1 MDRKNF
7 LKNGLLA
14 GSLMA
19 TGAGASSMAEAGKR
33 KNKSKSKNSFNLKYA
48 PHFGMFRHHAGDDL
62 LDQLTFMAERGF
74 TALEDNGL
82 MGRTPEM
89 QKKIGERL
97 AKLDM
102 QMGVFVIDK
111 GGNGANTFA
120 AGKEEHTEIFVN
132 ACKEAVE
139 VAKRVNA
146 KWMTVVPGNFER
158 NLPMDIQTG
167 NVIETLRRGAEIL
180 EPHGLV
186 MVLEP
191 LSDTPDLYL
200 RTSAQTHMICKAV
213 NSPSCKIL
221 YDIYHMQKNE
231 GHLIR
236 NIDLCWDEIAYF
248 QQGDNP
254 GRNEPGTGEI
264 NFKNVFRHIHD
275 KGFDGIVGMEHG
287 NSMDGKEGEQAV
299 IDAYIEADSF

>member
-1 MDRKNF
+1 M
-7 LKNGLLA
+7 L
-14 GSLMA
+14 
-19 TGAGASSMAEAGKR
+19 TGAGAMAGPNRKKSSLQNDFKL
-33 KNKSKSKNSFNLKYA
+33 NYA
-48 PHFGMFRHHAGDDL
+48 PHFGMFRHHAGNDPI
-62 LDQLTFMAERGF
+62 DQLKFMAERGF

-82 MGRTPEM
+82 MRRDPEM
-89 QKKIGERL
+89 QKKIGDQL

-120 AGKEEHTEIFVN
+120 AGKDEHTEIFVN

-158 NLPMDIQTG
+158 RLPLDIQTS
-167 NVIETLRRGAEIL
+167 NVIETLRRGAEIF

-213 NSPSCKIL
+213 DSPSCKIL

-236 NIDLCWDEIAYF
+236 NINLCWDEIAYF

-264 NFKNVFRHIHD
+264 NYKNVFKHIYD
-275 KGFDGIVGMEHG
+275 RGFEGVMGMEHG
-287 NSMDGKEGEQAV
+287 NSMDGEEGEQAV
-299 IDAYIEADSF
+299 IDAYVEADSFEA

>member
-14 GSLMA
+14 GTVMA
-19 TGAGASSMAEAGKR
+19 TGVGASSLAEAGHR
-33 KNKSKSKNSFNLKYA
+33 EDKSKGNNSFNLKYA

-62 LDQLTFMAERGF
+62 LDQLTFMADRGF

-82 MGRTPEM
+82 MGRSSEM
-89 QKKIGERL
+89 QEKIGERL

-120 AGKEEHTEIFVN
+120 AGKDEHTEIFVN

-139 VAKRVNA
+139 VAKRVDA
-146 KWMTVVPGNFER
+146 KWMTVVPGNFDR
-158 NLPMDIQTG
+158 SLPMDIQTSH
-167 NVIETLRRGAEIL
+167 VIETLRRGTEIF

-200 RTSAQTHMICKAV
+200 RTSAQTYMICKAV

-236 NIDLCWDEIAYF
+236 NIDLTWDEIAYF

-264 NFKNVFRHIHD
+264 NYKNVFNYIHER
-275 KGFDGIVGMEHG
+275 GFDGIMGMEHG
-287 NSMDGKEGEQAV
+287 NSIDGKEGEQAV
-299 IDAYIEADSF
+299 IDAYVEADDF

>member
-1 MDRKNF
+1 MDRKKF
-7 LKNGLLA
+7 LQRSALA
-14 GSLMA
+14 GVSALA
-19 TGAGASSMAEAGKR
+19 AGPAALGKGPGT
-33 KNKSKSKNSFNLKYA
+33 SPHDSQDEPFNLNYA
-48 PHFGMFRHHAGDDL
+48 PHFGMFRAHAGEDL
-62 LDQLTFMAERGF
+62 IDQIKFMSDAGF

-82 MGRTPEM
+82 MGRPPAT
-89 QKKIGERL
+89 QQRIGEEL
-97 AKLDM
+97 ARRGM

-111 GGNGANTFA
+111 GGNSANSFT
-120 AGKEEHTEIFVN
+120 AGKPEYTDIFVK

-146 KWMTVVPGNFER
+146 KWMTVVPGNFSRE
-158 NLPMDIQTG
+158 LPLGIQTG
-167 NVIETLRRGAEIL
+167 HVIDTLRRGAEIF

-200 RTSAQTHMICKAV
+200 RTSAQTHMICRAV
-213 NSPSCKIL
+213 DSPACKIL

-231 GHLIR
+231 GHLIT
-236 NIDLCWDEIAYF
+236 NIDRCWDEIAYF

-264 NFKNVFRHIHD
+264 NYRNVFAHIHQ
-275 KGFDGIVGMEHG
+275 KGFEGVMGMEHG
-287 NSMDGKEGEQAV
+287 NAGEGKQGEQAV
-299 IDAYIEADSF
+299 IEAYKEADDFL